1 MITKE
6 MNIQEI
12 LSLDPDLAQILMAS
26 GMHCLG
32 CVMSFAENLE
42 QACAVHGIDADELV
56 AVLNDYLE
64 SKENGFAEA

>member
-64 SKENGFAEA
+64 SKESGFAEA